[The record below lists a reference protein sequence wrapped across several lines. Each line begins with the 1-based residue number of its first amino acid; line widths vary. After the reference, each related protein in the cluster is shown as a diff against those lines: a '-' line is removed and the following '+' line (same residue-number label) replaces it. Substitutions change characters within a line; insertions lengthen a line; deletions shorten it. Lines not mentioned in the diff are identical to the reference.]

1 MDTDDDQS
9 FGSLNAETYMNNG
22 KTRWNDMD
30 GQKNIKNQL
39 ESDYAC

>member
-22 KTRWNDMD
+22 KTKWNDMD
-30 GQKNIKNQL
+30 GQKNRRNEFEFDFAK
-39 ESDYAC
+39 